1 MPGHF
6 LANARGQNQPPPP
19 PSRGNESP
27 SDVRSVAGRCPFA
40 KLLCLSVF
48 RFNPVKGPSPRRY
61 RVCGP
66 HQPLDRLSTPEKEQ
80 LSISYKKVWAQC
92 GLFSPPC
99 AFWSSWQAYVSDL
112 YFEAIKG
119 ALSVLARNLFMSK
132 SCDLVTGNKRS
143 SLAIIFADSL

>member
-6 LANARGQNQPPPP
+6 LASARGQSQPPPP

-80 LSISYKKVWAQC
+80 LSISYQKYGRNMAYSRHRAPFYCYGKSMYQICISRPLRGAQSVLTKKVIH
-92 GLFSPPC
+92 FK
-99 AFWSSWQAYVSDL
+99 
-112 YFEAIKG
+112 I
-119 ALSVLARNLFMSK
+119 M
-132 SCDLVTGNKRS
+132 
-143 SLAIIFADSL
+143 

>member
-6 LANARGQNQPPPP
+6 LASARGQNQPPPP

-80 LSISYKKVWAQC
+80 LSISYQKYGRNV
-92 GLFSPPC
+92 
-99 AFWSSWQAYVSDL
+99 AYSRHRAPFYRYGKPMYQICISRPL
-112 YFEAIKG
+112 RG
-119 ALSVLARNLFMSK
+119 ALSVLAKKVIHFKIM
-132 SCDLVTGNKRS
+132 
-143 SLAIIFADSL
+143 